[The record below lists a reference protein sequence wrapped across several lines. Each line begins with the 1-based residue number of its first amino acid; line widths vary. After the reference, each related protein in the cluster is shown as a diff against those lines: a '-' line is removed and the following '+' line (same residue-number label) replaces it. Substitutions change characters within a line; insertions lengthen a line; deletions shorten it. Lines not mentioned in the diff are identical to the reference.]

1 RLGRRTGMQ
10 YPDGNCGEPTVTTEL
25 FADGR
30 TPRCAEEA
38 PMSVHLPGLT
48 PPQGA
53 TVAIRI
59 EVTAA
64 ANITPFV
71 ARQKVTGFVI
81 LEISDRL
88 CGGQRELVVGDR
100 LCWSVPVV
108 LTSPTRGVVG
118 RVGEILV
125 DATTGELLVEPD
137 TVQRMRDDADR
148 LAQRSP
154 L

>member
-1 RLGRRTGMQ
+1 MT
-10 YPDGNCGEPTVTTEL
+10 
-25 FADGR
+25 
-30 TPRCAEEA
+30 
-38 PMSVHLPGLT
+38 VHLPGVT

-59 EVTAA
+59 ELTAQ
-64 ANITPFV
+64 ANITSFV

-81 LEISDRL
+81 LEISDRMR
-88 CGGQRELVVGDR
+88 GDQPELVVGDR

-118 RVGEILV
+118 KVGEILV
-125 DATTGELLVEPD
+125 DATTGELLVEKD
-137 TVQRMRDDADR
+137 TVQRMSDEADR
-148 LAQRSP
+148 LAERSP

>member
-1 RLGRRTGMQ
+1 MT
-10 YPDGNCGEPTVTTEL
+10 
-25 FADGR
+25 
-30 TPRCAEEA
+30 
-38 PMSVHLPGLT
+38 VHLPGVT

-59 EVTAA
+59 ELTAQ

-81 LEISDRL
+81 LEISDRMR
-88 CGGQRELVVGDR
+88 GDQPELVVGDT

-108 LTSPTRGVVG
+108 LTSPSRGVVG
-118 RVGEILV
+118 KVGEILV
-125 DATTGELLVEPD
+125 DATTGELLVEKD
-137 TVQRMRDDADR
+137 TVQRMSDDADR
-148 LAQRSP
+148 LAERSP

>member
-1 RLGRRTGMQ
+1 MT
-10 YPDGNCGEPTVTTEL
+10 
-25 FADGR
+25 
-30 TPRCAEEA
+30 
-38 PMSVHLPGLT
+38 VHLPGVT

-53 TVAIRI
+53 TVAIRV
-59 EVTAA
+59 ELTSQ

-88 CGGQRELVVGDR
+88 RGDQPELVVGDR
-100 LCWSVPVV
+100 LCWAVPVV

-118 RVGEILV
+118 KVGEILV
-125 DATTGELLVEPD
+125 DATTGELLVD
-137 TVQRMRDDADR
+137 KDSVQRMSDDADR
-148 LAQRSP
+148 LAECSP

>member
-1 RLGRRTGMQ
+1 M
-10 YPDGNCGEPTVTTEL
+10 P
-25 FADGR
+25 FADGESR
-30 TPRCAEEA
+30 YLRGCLMTA
-38 PMSVHLPGLT
+38 HLPGLT

-53 TVAIRI
+53 NVAIRI
-59 EVTAA
+59 ELTAQ

-71 ARQKVTGFVI
+71 ARQRVTGFVI
-81 LEISDRL
+81 LEISDRMR
-88 CGGQRELVVGDR
+88 GDQPELIVGDR

-118 RVGEILV
+118 KVGEIRV
-125 DATTGELLVEPD
+125 DATTGELLVDQD

-148 LAQRSP
+148 LAERSP

>member
-1 RLGRRTGMQ
+1 MT
-10 YPDGNCGEPTVTTEL
+10 
-25 FADGR
+25 
-30 TPRCAEEA
+30 
-38 PMSVHLPGLT
+38 VHLPGVT

-53 TVAIRI
+53 SVAIRI
-59 EVTAA
+59 EMTAQ

-81 LEISDRL
+81 LEISDRMR
-88 CGGQRELVVGDR
+88 GDQPELVVGDR

-108 LTSPTRGVVG
+108 LTSPSRGVVG
-118 RVGEILV
+118 KVGDILV
-125 DATTGELLVEPD
+125 DATTGELLVEKD

-148 LAQRSP
+148 LAECSP